1 MWGHIRHRCVIGV
14 TDIFLVTMY
23 LTYVYMIHCRA
34 IAAGCLVLGS
44 KVAVFLKGSGSAA
57 KAASL
62 LLSGGAATAAY
73 RNSKSPK
80 E

>member
-1 MWGHIRHRCVIGV
+1 
-14 TDIFLVTMY
+14 
-23 LTYVYMIHCRA
+23 MIHCRA